1 MNIPDPILTAERDR
15 VADLLTN
22 HQRRLTAAERNQLIG
37 RLQALNWMI
46 LKWPTLAKARTKR
59 RRVVKLKVVGAAA

>member
-1 MNIPDPILTAERDR
+1 MNAPEPTLIAERDR
-15 VADLLTN
+15 VADLLTSN
-22 HQRRLTAAERNQLIG
+22 RHRLTTKERHELIG

-59 RRVVKLKVVGAAA
+59 RRVVTLKVVGAAA